1 MKNILCLLIIFGFI
15 ATNTQ
20 AEMDHQS
27 FLQKTDRFL
36 KLWVHDGKVDY
47 QGIQNH
53 FEPMETLYQAIGQ
66 MEVEKMTAEEAKA
79 FYLNAYNLIVLHQ
92 VSKYYPMSSP
102 LDHAGFFDKAKH
114 LVAGESMTLN
124 HLEIMKIMI
133 PYRDPRIHFAL
144 SNAAVSCPQMANFA
158 YLPHKLDQQLDQRI
172 RLSLNHEN
180 FIKIDHESQKILI
193 SRIFAWYKNDFTYHE
208 QSLKAFINQYRNTKL
223 PDNYTLDYH
232 EYYWVLNAKEVVG
245 K

>member
-1 MKNILCLLIIFGFI
+1 MKNILCLLIIYGFTV
-15 ATNTQ
+15 TNTQ
-20 AEMDHQS
+20 AGMYYQS
-27 FLQKTDRFL
+27 FLKETDSFL
-36 KLWVHDGKVDY
+36 KQWVNDGKVDY

-66 MEVEKMTAEEAKA
+66 IEVNKMTVEEKKA
-79 FYLNAYNLIVLHQ
+79 FYINAYNLIVLYQ

-102 LDHAGFFDKAKH
+102 LDHEGFFDQVKH
-114 LVAGESMTLN
+114 QVAGESMTLN

-158 YLPHKLDQQLDQRI
+158 YLPHKLDHQLDQST

-180 FIKIDHESQKILI
+180 FIEIDHESQKILI
-193 SRIFAWYKNDFTYHE
+193 SRIFAWYKNDFTFHG
-208 QSLKAFINQYRNTKL
+208 QSVKAFINRYRNAKL
-223 PDNYTLDYH
+223 PDNYALDYH
-232 EYYWVLNAKEVVG
+232 EYYWILNAKEVIG
-245 K
+245 R